1 MADLW
6 HGMWNIALQPL
17 KTLYHH
23 YHNAYDHQT
32 YQGGGLPWGAPTHKV
47 TWSFG
52 HVSSDIMWQT
62 KNISVAKVPI
72 ANKPS
77 RMVTC
82 LEGPLSIKLVDPLL
96 TWSYEITAQIKTF
109 ISPLPPF
116 TKLGKMVIYVE
127 RLSTMK
133 LPDPN

>member
-1 MADLW
+1 MPMITKFT
-6 HGMWNIALQPL
+6 GVVV
-17 KTLYHH
+17 YHEE
-23 YHNAYDHQT
+23 
-32 YQGGGLPWGAPTHKV
+32 LPPIKSHDRLI
-47 TWSFG
+47 TW
-52 HVSSDIMWQT
+52 SSDIMWQT
-62 KNISVAKVPI
+62 ENISVAKVPI

-133 LPDPN
+133 LLDPN